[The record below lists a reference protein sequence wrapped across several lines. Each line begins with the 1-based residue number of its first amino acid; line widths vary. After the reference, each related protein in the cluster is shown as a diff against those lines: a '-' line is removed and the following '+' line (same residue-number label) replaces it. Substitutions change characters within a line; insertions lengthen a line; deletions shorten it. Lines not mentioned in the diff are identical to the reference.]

1 VTIVIREFEDFENSL
16 IEDILHYKTILGDD
30 VHILI
35 IADKQPYPPLQ
46 LNLTVIDIRQHTA
59 KNVHA

>member
-46 LNLTVIDIRQHTA
+46 LNLSA
-59 KNVHA
+59 NVKLIN